1 MPFGRRCPS
10 FGRDR
15 GFYPPPSV
23 PRPVKDGLRA
33 KSKRGAIGETW
44 WSQRF
49 IEVLEDFHEGPRLVR
64 GRAYARRGQVID
76 MDVEPGAVRAHVQGS
91 RVRPYSVSIGVT
103 VLGDPD
109 WARVE
114 EAMASQAVFLAR
126 LLAGEMPN
134 EIEDAFAATRLS
146 LFPATVDD
154 LDTDCSCPDWENPC
168 KHIAAVYYLLA
179 EAFDQDPFLIFAWR
193 GRPRERLLADL
204 RALRGVRTGTPVPG
218 AVDEPDAVLPAS
230 LEGLFGSIGLDGA
243 DLTGE
248 IAEEMTDRFWKAGG
262 DLAAV
267 QAEPRAVAMPDAILR
282 DLGPSGLAVGG
293 RPLEDLLA
301 PAYRAIAAAAVR
313 IAGGEEPDE
322 APLGPSPP
330 APAKPRSSRIR
341 ARMPRRPKRDPSRD
355 RLEQLIADATLDCY
369 NESEES
375 TGLFEMINEYLDIP
389 FMTTILGV
397 AVTVT
402 AVDITDDDRIVA
414 VCRRGRNLLR
424 VALLEL
430 PMPDPRPR
438 GAEWVDAYRHWARPR
453 GSQHPTADRGAVPRD
468 MEPP

>member
-1 MPFGRRCPS
+1 MPFGRRRPS

-49 IEVLEDFHEGPRLVR
+49 IEVLEGFHEGPRLVR
-64 GRAYARRGQVID
+64 GRTYARRGQVIE
-76 MDVEPGAVRAHVQGS
+76 MDVEAGEVSARVQGS
-91 RVRPYSVSIGVT
+91 RARPYSVSIGVT
-103 VLGDPD
+103 VLGDAD

-126 LLAGEMPN
+126 LLAGEMPH
-134 EIEDAFAATRLS
+134 EIEDAFAATGLS
-146 LFPATVDD
+146 LFPATADD
-154 LDTDCSCPDWENPC
+154 VDTDCSCPDWENPC

-179 EAFDQDPFLIFAWR
+179 EAFDRDPFLIFAWR
-193 GRPRERLLADL
+193 GRPRERLLAELRDL
-204 RALRGVRTGTPVPG
+204 WGVGTGTPVPG

-230 LEGLFGSIGLDGA
+230 LEGLFGSIGLDEVG
-243 DLTGE
+243 LTGE
-248 IAEEMTDRFWKAGG
+248 ITGEMTGRFWETGG
-262 DLAAV
+262 ALASVRVEPHAAV
-267 QAEPRAVAMPDAILR
+267 MPDAILR

-301 PAYRAIAAAAVR
+301 PAYRAIAAAAIR
-313 IAGGEEPDE
+313 IAGGGAADE
-322 APLGPSPP
+322 APPEPNPP
-330 APAKPRSSRIR
+330 APPKPRSSRIR
-341 ARMPRRPKRDPSRD
+341 ARTPRRPKRDPSRD
-355 RLEQLIADATLDCY
+355 RLEQLIADATVDCY
-369 NESEES
+369 NESEER

-402 AVDITDDDRIVA
+402 AVEITDDDRIVA
-414 VCRRGRNLLR
+414 VCRRGRDLLR

-430 PMPDPRPR
+430 PMPDPRPG
-438 GAEWVDAYRHWARPR
+438 GAEWVDAYRLWTRP
-453 GSQHPTADRGAVPRD
+453 S
-468 MEPP
+468 

>member
-1 MPFGRRCPS
+1 MPFGRRRRSSRRWDPP
-10 FGRDR
+10 
-15 GFYPPPSV
+15 YPPASR
-23 PRPVKDGLRA
+23 PRPVADGLQT
-33 KSKRGAIGETW
+33 KSRRGAIGETW

-76 MDVEPGAVRAHVQGS
+76 MDVEAGEVTARVQGS
-91 RVRPYSVSIGVT
+91 RARPYSVTIGVT
-103 VLGDPD
+103 VLDDPD

-126 LLAGEMPN
+126 LLAGEMPH
-134 EIEDAFAATRLS
+134 EIEDAFAATGLS

-179 EAFDQDPFLIFAWR
+179 EAFDRDPFLIFAWR

-204 RALRGVRTGTPVPG
+204 RALRGVAAGAPAPG
-218 AVDEPDAVLPAS
+218 AIDESDTALAAR
-230 LEGLFGSIGLDGA
+230 LEELFGAIGTDGV
-243 DLTGE
+243 DLARE
-248 IAEEMTDRFWKAGG
+248 IAGEMASRFWQAGG
-262 DLAAV
+262 DLAPVSVRPSA
-267 QAEPRAVAMPDAILR
+267 AAMPDAILR
-282 DLGPSGLAVGG
+282 DLGPSGLSAGG

-301 PAYRAIAAAAVR
+301 PAYGAIAAAAVR

-322 APLGPSPP
+322 APLGPSPR
-330 APAKPRSSRIR
+330 APAKPRSTQTRPR
-341 ARMPRRPKRDPSRD
+341 AWRKPERGHSRD
-355 RLEQLIADATLDCY
+355 QLDRLIEEATVDCY
-369 NESEES
+369 SESEAC
-375 TGLFEMINEYLDIP
+375 TGLFEMIHEHLDLP
-389 FMTTILGV
+389 FVTTVLGV
-397 AVTVT
+397 PVSVT
-402 AVDITDDDRIVA
+402 AVDITDDDQIVA

-453 GSQHPTADRGAVPRD
+453 
-468 MEPP
+468 

>member
-1 MPFGRRCPS
+1 MPFGRRRPS

-33 KSKRGAIGETW
+33 KSKRGTIGETW

-76 MDVEPGAVRAHVQGS
+76 MDVEAGEVTARVQGS
-91 RVRPYSVSIGVT
+91 RARPYSVTIGVT

-114 EAMASQAVFLAR
+114 AAMASQAVFLAR
-126 LLAGEMPN
+126 LLAGEMPH
-134 EIEDAFAATRLS
+134 EIEDAFAATGLS

-168 KHIAAVYYLLA
+168 KHIAAVCYLLA

-204 RALRGVRTGTPVPG
+204 RDLRGMGTGTSVPG
-218 AVDEPDAVLPAS
+218 AIDEAETAPPGQQG
-230 LEGLFGSIGLDGA
+230 GLFGSIGLDGVDFA
-243 DLTGE
+243 DE
-248 IAEEMTDRFWKAGG
+248 ITEEMTGRFWETGG
-262 DLAAV
+262 ALASVHVEPQAAV
-267 QAEPRAVAMPDAILR
+267 MPDAILW
-282 DLGPSGLAVGG
+282 DLGPSGLSAGG

-313 IAGGEEPDE
+313 IAGGEAPDE

-330 APAKPRSSRIR
+330 APAKPRSTHTRPR
-341 ARMPRRPKRDPSRD
+341 ARPRRKPERGPSRD
-355 RLEQLIADATLDCY
+355 QLDRLIEQATVDCY
-369 NESEES
+369 NESEEC
-375 TGLFEMINEYLDIP
+375 TGLFEMINESLDIP

-397 AVTVT
+397 VVTVT
-402 AVDITDDDRIVA
+402 AIDITDDDRIVA
-414 VCRRGRNLLR
+414 VCRRGRDVLR

-430 PMPDPRPR
+430 PMPDPRPE
-438 GAEWVDAYRHWARPR
+438 GAEWIDAYRHWARPR
-453 GSQHPTADRGAVPRD
+453 
-468 MEPP
+468 